1 MKETSMVYRH
11 NKIDILVVPF
21 LVLFCSIASSKESG
35 DFKPTAVDSAPPE
48 YRWVSHI
55 SSGPADTSILDDSP
69 DGVRGMFYRLA
80 FISNDDV
87 FTRPIMRIDELI
99 YGDAGCCWT
108 IKKSWNVDFSE
119 LEKSGVQL
127 PPPEMSA
134 VDSVI
139 WLDTRKAKI
148 RYGESWCTISGIG
161 SASISAKCELRGKK

>member
-1 MKETSMVYRH
+1 MACRH
-11 NKIDILVVPF
+11 NKIYILVVPF

-35 DFKPTAVDSAPPE
+35 GFKPTAVDIAPPE

-55 SSGPADTSILDDSP
+55 SSGPADTSILDASP

-108 IKKSWNVDFSE
+108 IKKSWNIDFNE
-119 LEKSGVQL
+119 LEKSGVQM
-127 PPPEMSA
+127 PSPEMSA
-134 VDSVI
+134 VHSVV

-148 RYGESWCTISGIG
+148 RYGESWCAISGIG
-161 SASISAKCELRGKK
+161 SASISAKCELKGKK